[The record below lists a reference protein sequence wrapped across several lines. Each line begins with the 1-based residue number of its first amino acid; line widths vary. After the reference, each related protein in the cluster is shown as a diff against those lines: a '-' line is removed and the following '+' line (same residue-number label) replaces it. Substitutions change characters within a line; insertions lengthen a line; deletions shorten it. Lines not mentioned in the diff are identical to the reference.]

1 MIQSTFRAGV
11 AMIEL
16 IFAIVIM
23 GIVLMSAPLLISQA
37 EKGAIVG
44 VQQEA
49 ISAAASNIGMIL
61 TRHWDEQDTD
71 ETRESPILSTGSVV
85 AALSEATAA
94 DGNLSGRRVGT
105 PTLSYRSFLTSTGE
119 RLAATT
125 PANFT
130 TENDFDDID
139 DYDGVTTTISLPNA
153 GDATNTQ
160 TGDYTDT
167 SLQMAT
173 AVRYISDA
181 PTAGTFNS
189 SSISFS
195 NPGAAVA
202 GTSNIKFVST
212 TITSAANAATLG
224 TNVTLSAFTCNIGTY
239 KLEERTF

>member
-1 MIQSTFRAGV
+1 
-11 AMIEL
+11 MIEL

-85 AALSEATAA
+85 AALSEATAV

-125 PANFT
+125 PHCHGHT
-130 TENDFDDID
+130 R
-139 DYDGVTTTISLPNA
+139 L
-153 GDATNTQ
+153 
-160 TGDYTDT
+160 
-167 SLQMAT
+167 
-173 AVRYISDA
+173 R
-181 PTAGTFNS
+181 
-189 SSISFS
+189 
-195 NPGAAVA
+195 
-202 GTSNIKFVST
+202 
-212 TITSAANAATLG
+212 
-224 TNVTLSAFTCNIGTY
+224 
-239 KLEERTF
+239 